1 LTEGYRAMLDAKNWG
16 CHAMA
21 LIHIS
26 MDKTHP
32 ERFATFESEVTVLRC
47 WSAFDHW
54 PRR

>member
-26 MDKTHP
+26 MAKHTP
-32 ERFATFESEVTVLRC
+32 NVL
-47 WSAFDHW
+47 
-54 PRR
+54 PPLNLK